1 VRVTPLSQHVGAEI
15 SGVDLNDLDD
25 GTVAEIRQVWLDH
38 GVVFFRDQEL
48 TDASH
53 VALAERFGEVV
64 VPVIDSG
71 IPPEVPG
78 ILVLDQVAPV
88 GGGTD
93 RWHSDSTFMER
104 PPLGAILRAVVL
116 PAVGGDTAF
125 ASMAAAY
132 EALSEPMQAMLDG
145 LTAVHSTRI
154 VNEIMRSR
162 GLDVDHRGGAEQ
174 SFVHPVVRTHPETG
188 RKTLFVNGNFT
199 TRIVE
204 LGLDESDAV
213 LAMLREHVKS
223 PMIQCRFHWTP
234 GAVAFWDN
242 RAVQHFASPDYTERR
257 RMHRVLLAGDR
268 PR

>member
-1 VRVTPLSQHVGAEI
+1 MRVTPLRQHVGAEI

-93 RWHSDSTFMER
+93 RWHSDSTFGASSIAVSLRR
-104 PPLGAILRAVVL
+104 PPVSA
-116 PAVGGDTAF
+116 T
-125 ASMAAAY
+125 
-132 EALSEPMQAMLDG
+132 Q
-145 LTAVHSTRI
+145 T
-154 VNEIMRSR
+154 
-162 GLDVDHRGGAEQ
+162 
-174 SFVHPVVRTHPETG
+174 
-188 RKTLFVNGNFT
+188 
-199 TRIVE
+199 
-204 LGLDESDAV
+204 
-213 LAMLREHVKS
+213 
-223 PMIQCRFHWTP
+223 
-234 GAVAFWDN
+234 
-242 RAVQHFASPDYTERR
+242 
-257 RMHRVLLAGDR
+257 
-268 PR
+268 

>member
-1 VRVTPLSQHVGAEI
+1 MEVVPLTAAVGAEI
-15 SGVDLNDLDD
+15 LGVDLNHLADAD
-25 GTVAEIRQVWLDH
+25 VAAIRDAWLEH
-38 GVVFFRDQEL
+38 GVVFLRDQRLEP
-48 TDASH
+48 AAQ

-71 IPPEVPG
+71 VAAPVPG
-78 ILVLDQVAPV
+78 LLVLDQVAPV

-93 RWHSDSTFMER
+93 RWHSDSTFLER
-104 PPLGAILRAVVL
+104 PPLGAILHAVEL
-116 PAVGGDTAF
+116 PAIGGDTLF
-125 ASMAAAY
+125 AGMAAAY
-132 EALSEPMQAMLDG
+132 DALSEPVRTMLDG

-162 GLDVDHRGGAEQ
+162 GLDVGHRGGTDQ
-174 SFVHPVVRTHPETG
+174 SCAHPVVRTHPETR

-204 LGLDESDAV
+204 LSLEESDAI
-213 LAMLREHVKS
+213 LGMLREHVKS
-223 PMIQCRFHWTP
+223 PTFQCRFRWSE

-242 RAVQHFASPDYTERR
+242 RAVQHFASPDYQERR

-268 PR
+268 PA

>member
-1 VRVTPLSQHVGAEI
+1 MRITPLTGAVGAEI
-15 SGVDLNDLDD
+15 SGIDLNDLDD
-25 GTVAEIRQVWLDH
+25 DTVAEIRQVWLDH

-48 TDASH
+48 TDESQ
-53 VALAERFGEVV
+53 VALGQRFGEVV
-64 VPVIDSG
+64 VPIIDSG
-71 IPPEVPG
+71 IVPPVPG
-78 ILVLDQVAPV
+78 LLVLDQVAPV
-88 GGGTD
+88 GQGTD
-93 RWHSDSTFMER
+93 RWHSDSTFMEC
-104 PPLGAILRAVVL
+104 PPLGAILRAAVL
-116 PAVGGDTAF
+116 PGLGGDTLF
-125 ASMAAAY
+125 ASMGAAY
-132 EALSEPMQAMLDG
+132 DFLSEPMRTMLDG

-162 GLDVDHRGGAEQ
+162 GLDADHRGGADQ
-174 SFVHPVVRTHPETG
+174 SFVHPVIRTHPETG

-204 LGLDESDAV
+204 LSLDESDAV

-223 PMIQCRFHWTP
+223 PMFQCRFHWTE

-268 PR
+268 PT